1 MNDREEGQ
9 GKRVSWRRCGGILA
23 MLLAGGCY
31 TYVPPQVRVAPERV
45 HEIQPL
51 DLTRAEQPAAT
62 TEPSTQP
69 TTRAMAKV
77 EISLA
82 EVRQMALHNNLDLS
96 VQLLSPTISRTV
108 LSEEE
113 ARFESVFTANI
124 DYSTTDAPTAS
135 QLNSS
140 SSKDLRITP
149 GLQIPLITGGTIDV
163 SVPADR
169 FETNSQFST
178 LNPSYSS
185 DVSASISQPLL
196 RGAGLATNTARIV
209 IAGYDYR
216 ISQAETKLEV
226 IRVLAAAERAYW
238 RLYAAQ
244 KDLEVRRKE
253 YDLADAQLARARRQV
268 AAGAAAEVEIIR
280 AESGVADTLET
291 IITAENALRDR
302 ERELKRIINQPGLEM
317 GSPVLLTPATLPRPV
332 PYKLDSGELIKV
344 ALDERMEMLE
354 QELRIAQDT
363 VDVSV
368 ARNGTLPLVTLDY
381 TYNVNGLGPS
391 WDQSFNMVADKD
403 FEDHRIGVRMEVPI
417 GNGAARARLRRALAS
432 RLQSLNTRDQ
442 RRLTIQQE
450 VFNAID
456 QLDANWQ
463 RILAA
468 QKRVILAARVLD
480 AEVRQFEQ
488 QLRTSTDV
496 LDAQTNLA
504 NAQSAEIAAVTE
516 YQIAQVDLAFA
527 TGMLLGASGVSWQA
541 TSAPSH

>member
-9 GKRVSWRRCGGILA
+9 RKRASSRRCGGILA
-23 MLLAGGCY
+23 MLFVGGCY
-31 TYVPPQVRVAPERV
+31 TYVPPQVRVAPGRV

-51 DLTRAEQPAAT
+51 DLTPVEQPATT

-96 VQLLSPTISRTV
+96 VQLLSPTISRTL

-124 DYSTTDAPTAS
+124 DYSTTDSPTAS

-163 SVPADR
+163 SVPSDR

-196 RGAGLATNTARIV
+196 RGAGIATNTARIV

-332 PYKLDSGELIKV
+332 PYKLDPGELIKV

-391 WDQSFNMVADKD
+391 WDESFNMVADKD
-403 FEDHRIGVRMEVPI
+403 FEDHRVGVRMEVPI

-450 VFNAID
+450 VYNAID

-541 TSAPSH
+541 TPAPSH

>member
-1 MNDREEGQ
+1 
-9 GKRVSWRRCGGILA
+9 
-23 MLLAGGCY
+23 
-31 TYVPPQVRVAPERV
+31 
-45 HEIQPL
+45 
-51 DLTRAEQPAAT
+51 
-62 TEPSTQP
+62 
-69 TTRAMAKV
+69 
-77 EISLA
+77 
-82 EVRQMALHNNLDLS
+82 
-96 VQLLSPTISRTV
+96 VQLLGPTIARTA

-113 ARFESVFTANI
+113 SRFESTFTANI
-124 DYSTTDAPTAS
+124 DYSTTDSPTAS

-149 GLQIPLITGGTIDV
+149 GLQIPLITGGTINV
-163 SVPADR
+163 NVPADR
-169 FETNSQFST
+169 FETNNQFST

-196 RGAGLATNTARIV
+196 RGGGIATNTSRIV
-209 IAGYDYR
+209 IAAYEYR
-216 ISQAETKLEV
+216 ISQAQTKLEV
-226 IRVLAAAERAYW
+226 IRVLAATERAYW

-268 AAGAAAEVEIIR
+268 QAGAAAEVEIIR

-302 ERELKRIINQPGLEM
+302 ERELKRVINQPGLEM
-317 GSPVLLTPATLPRPV
+317 GSAVLLVPATLPRPV
-332 PYKLDSGELIKV
+332 PYKLNAENLIKV
-344 ALDERMEMLE
+344 AMDQRMEMLE

-363 VDVSV
+363 VDVAF

-381 TYNVNGLGPS
+381 TYNINGLGPS
-391 WDQSFNMVADKD
+391 FDDSFDMVSRKD

-417 GNGAARARLRRALAS
+417 GNGAARARLRRSLAN
-432 RLQSLNTRDQ
+432 RLQTLNTKEQ
-442 RRLTIQQE
+442 RRVAIQQD
-450 VFNAID
+450 VYNAVD

-504 NAQSAEIAAVTE
+504 DAQSAEIAAVTE

-541 TSAPSH
+541 TPAPTH

>member
-1 MNDREEGQ
+1 
-9 GKRVSWRRCGGILA
+9 
-23 MLLAGGCY
+23 
-31 TYVPPQVRVAPERV
+31 
-45 HEIQPL
+45 
-51 DLTRAEQPAAT
+51 
-62 TEPSTQP
+62 
-69 TTRAMAKV
+69 
-77 EISLA
+77 
-82 EVRQMALHNNLDLS
+82 
-96 VQLLSPTISRTV
+96 
-108 LSEEE
+108 
-113 ARFESVFTANI
+113 
-124 DYSTTDAPTAS
+124 
-135 QLNSS
+135 
-140 SSKDLRITP
+140 
-149 GLQIPLITGGTIDV
+149 
-163 SVPADR
+163 
-169 FETNSQFST
+169 
-178 LNPSYSS
+178 
-185 DVSASISQPLL
+185 
-196 RGAGLATNTARIV
+196 
-209 IAGYDYR
+209 
-216 ISQAETKLEV
+216 
-226 IRVLAAAERAYW
+226 
-238 RLYAAQ
+238 
-244 KDLEVRRKE
+244 VRRKE

-332 PYKLDSGELIKV
+332 PYKLDPGELIKV

-391 WDQSFNMVADKD
+391 WDESFNMVADKD
-403 FEDHRIGVRMEVPI
+403 FEDHRVGVRMEVPI

-450 VFNAID
+450 VYNAID

-541 TSAPSH
+541 TPAPSH